1 MSRRGRRRGSRRE
14 FKRTVREKTLRFF
27 ELHAQGFSRE
37 TIAVKLDLTLA
48 EVDELL
54 KVVEEPEQAIV
65 STGGRA

>member
-1 MSRRGRRRGSRRE
+1 MGVSTHRRKKRRG
-14 FKRTVREKTLRFF
+14 LRPS